1 MPSNTD
7 HIILLIGEKGTGSIE
22 SNRRDFPQLDVR
34 AAHGDMACLKCGSY
48 FPLSRLLPL
57 DVNMLSAISKA
68 FNREH
73 RSCSEGATKKSSGL
87 YLNL

>member
-7 HIILLIGEKGTGSIE
+7 HIVLLIGEKGTGSIE
-22 SNRRDFPQLDVR
+22 SNRKDCPQLDAR
-34 AAHGDMACLKCGSY
+34 AAHSDMACLRCGSY

-57 DVNMLSAISKA
+57 DVDMLGAISKA
-68 FNREH
+68 FNKQH
-73 RSCSEGATKKSSGL
+73 RRCSNQSTNKSNGL